1 MNWGK
6 LARDGPLARPE
17 AFAPIDRGKG
27 LAVGLLALVVVPSA
41 AGASFFG
48 WLLSAVGVPLLVA
61 LTLLTSLAGLPA
73 GIYYARRKELPAL
86 GRAAVATDITVNG
99 LTALW
104 YLLVLPWLHEM
115 ASTAWNNQGP
125 IDAHVTLWL
134 GFALVAFLL
143 LLKLWLF
150 RAGSRPRHLPA
161 MKSQRAGRRWEIDPE
176 TKREW
181 SRFAGAAVGWILL
194 ISLLRTAGGRHG
206 WPELVAWLGVV
217 FGGGFLVRVALRVRG
232 HGLRLGLL
240 WGLIA
245 GSIAQEMHEFDR
257 LGQMASS
264 EILGIAFVLFF
275 SVGWNGLL
283 AYTVERYF
291 WPRPAPDGH
300 EASLGS
306 AGK

>member
-1 MNWGK
+1 MNRGK
-6 LARDGPLARPE
+6 RARDRRLPRPE
-17 AFAPIDRGKG
+17 AFAPIDRGKE
-27 LAVGLLALVVVPSA
+27 LAVGLLALVVVPPA

-86 GRAAVATDITVNG
+86 GRAVVATDITVNS
-99 LTALW
+99 LAALW

-115 ASTAWNNQGP
+115 ASRAWKNQGP
-125 IDAHVTLWL
+125 IDAHVALWL
-134 GFALVAFLL
+134 GFALVTFLL

-181 SRFAGAAVGWILL
+181 GRFAGAAVGWVLL
-194 ISLLRTAGGRHG
+194 ISFLRAAGDRHA
-206 WPELVAWLGVV
+206 WPELAAWLGVV
-217 FGGGFLVRVALRVRG
+217 FGGGFLVRAALRFRG

-240 WGLIA
+240 WGLLA
-245 GSIAQEMHEFDR
+245 GSIAQEVHEFDR

-275 SVGWNGLL
+275 AVGWNGLL
-283 AYTVERYF
+283 AFAVERYF
-291 WPRPAPDGH
+291 LPRPVADGH
-300 EASLGS
+300 NPAVRD
-306 AGK
+306 AAR